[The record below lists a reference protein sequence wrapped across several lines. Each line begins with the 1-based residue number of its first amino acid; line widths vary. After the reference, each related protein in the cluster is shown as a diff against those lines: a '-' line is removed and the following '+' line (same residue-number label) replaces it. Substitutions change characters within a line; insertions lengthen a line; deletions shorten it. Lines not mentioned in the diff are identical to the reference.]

1 MLFINFI
8 FFILKIMELVEKSLR
23 NLTTNRL
30 IDDLIENSL
39 QLAQDSF
46 TLIIVDSYSAKLL
59 SNYLTMTDILNKGI
73 FSVESIY
80 NTRQNFPNY
89 NAIYFISPT
98 ENSINLLKKD
108 FLNHPKY
115 KKILIYFTHK
125 IEENNF
131 NLLIANNII
140 KRTILCKELNLSF
153 FIKENNVFDLNFESG
168 LKIFTLDDINK
179 ENLIKSI
186 SYRVFSVCTTLKF
199 FPYIQYQKNSR
210 LCYKLCEFL
219 ENLLQEFGRIKN
231 LQRNGILLLT
241 DRTFDPMTPLLHDYV
256 YEPLVF
262 DLFSDKINKNDE
274 IDVNFEN
281 DNNNNNIINSN
292 SNENQNKK
300 NKKILK
306 LSDKFELWN
315 SYKLLHFANVLEKIS
330 EDFENFRASDLSK
343 VRKTNDS
350 TNLED
355 MAKIITKMSSY
366 KLKSEELSN
375 NLYLAKEL
383 KELVS
388 KNFIGEVIKLEQQIV
403 TGKNE
408 KDEIIK
414 ERDLFKNFTILK
426 AKLQN
431 NREELIRLLL
441 ILYTNLLIPENDFN
455 HLSGK
460 LERNEDLIFKNL
472 TFLGINKFDGNKIDR
487 RKNVLLKREKKNNNL
502 IINDSDAKFVGLSSN
517 PKFEILIEKASN
529 FELDLN
535 EFPFKNWSKEFFPKI
550 QKKGGTKGLFGGKND
565 DLNENDDLGKLL
577 FFNIGGLSR
586 NEITSIQKLEKN
598 NLVNHKIII
607 GSTQLYTAK
616 EYIKNIRDIQNNY
629 SKELGNDI
637 INDNMDAKI
646 GNNNDS
652 NRSNDNLINENDIG
666 LNLL

>member
-1 MLFINFI
+1 
-8 FFILKIMELVEKSLR
+8 MELYEKSLR
-23 NLTTNRL
+23 YLTTNRM

-108 FLNHPKY
+108 FLNKPKY
-115 KKILIYFTHK
+115 KQILIYFTHK
-125 IEENNF
+125 IEENIF
-131 NLLIANNII
+131 NLLIINNII

-153 FIKENNVFDLNFESG
+153 FIKENNVFDFNFESG

-186 SYRVFSVCTTLKF
+186 SYRLFSVCSTLKF
-199 FPYIQYQKNSR
+199 FPYIQYQNNSKLCCR
-210 LCYKLCEFL
+210 LCEIL
-219 ENLLQEFGRIKN
+219 ENLLQEFGRTKN

-241 DRTFDPMTPLLHDYV
+241 DRTYDPMTPLLHDYV
-256 YEPLVF
+256 YEPLVY
-262 DLFSDKINKNDE
+262 DIFSDKINKNDE

-281 DNNNNNIINSN
+281 EAQNNNIINTN
-292 SNENQNKK
+292 SNENKK
-300 NKKILK
+300 VKKILK
-306 LSDKFELWN
+306 LSDKYELWN
-315 SYKLLHFANVLEKIS
+315 SYKLLHFAHVLEKIS
-330 EDFENFRASDLSK
+330 EDIEIFQASDLSK
-343 VRKTNDS
+343 VKKKNDS
-350 TNLED
+350 ANLDD
-355 MAKIITKMSSY
+355 MANIITKMSSY
-366 KLKSEELSN
+366 KLKSAEISN
-375 NLYLAKEL
+375 NYYLAKEL
-383 KELVS
+383 KELIS
-388 KNFIGEVIKLEQQIV
+388 KNFIKEIIKLEQQIV
-403 TGKNE
+403 TGESENNVK
-408 KDEIIK
+408 IK

-460 LERNEDLIFKNL
+460 LELNEDLIFKNL
-472 TFLGINKFDGNKIDR
+472 TFLGVNKFDGNKIDR
-487 RKNVLLKREKKNNNL
+487 RKNVLLKREKNNNNL

>member
-1 MLFINFI
+1 
-8 FFILKIMELVEKSLR
+8 MELYEKSLR
-23 NLTTNRL
+23 YLTTNRM

-108 FLNHPKY
+108 FLNKPKY
-115 KKILIYFTHK
+115 KQILIYFTHK
-125 IEENNF
+125 IEENIF
-131 NLLIANNII
+131 NLLIINNII

-153 FIKENNVFDLNFESG
+153 FIKENNVFDFNFESG

-186 SYRVFSVCTTLKF
+186 SYRLFSVCSTLKF
-199 FPYIQYQKNSR
+199 FPYIQYQNNSKLCCR
-210 LCYKLCEFL
+210 LCEIL
-219 ENLLQEFGRIKN
+219 ENLLQEFGRTKN

-241 DRTFDPMTPLLHDYV
+241 DRTYDPMTPLLHDYV
-256 YEPLVF
+256 YEPLVY
-262 DLFSDKINKNDE
+262 DIFSDKINKNDE

-281 DNNNNNIINSN
+281 EAQNNNIINTN
-292 SNENQNKK
+292 SNENKK
-300 NKKILK
+300 VKKILK
-306 LSDKFELWN
+306 LSDKYELWN
-315 SYKLLHFANVLEKIS
+315 SYKLLHFAHVLEKIS
-330 EDFENFRASDLSK
+330 EDIENFQASDLSK
-343 VRKTNDS
+343 VKKKNDS
-350 TNLED
+350 VNLDD
-355 MAKIITKMSSY
+355 MANIITKMSSY
-366 KLKSEELSN
+366 KLKSAELSN
-375 NLYLAKEL
+375 NYYLAKEL
-383 KELVS
+383 KELIT
-388 KNFIGEVIKLEQQIV
+388 KNFIKEIIKLEQQIV
-403 TGKNE
+403 TGESENNVK
-408 KDEIIK
+408 IK

-460 LERNEDLIFKNL
+460 LELNEDLIFKNL
-472 TFLGINKFDGNKIDR
+472 TFLGVNKFDGNKIDR
-487 RKNVLLKREKKNNNL
+487 RKNVLLKREKNNNNL